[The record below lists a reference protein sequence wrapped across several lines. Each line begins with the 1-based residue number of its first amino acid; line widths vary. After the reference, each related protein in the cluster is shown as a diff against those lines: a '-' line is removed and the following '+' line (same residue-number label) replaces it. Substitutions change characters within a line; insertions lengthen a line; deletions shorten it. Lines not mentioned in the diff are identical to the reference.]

1 MHQPKK
7 KLNKIQNGH
16 TFFRLGSP
24 SNGNL
29 HVEKSIGSIKSHGRR
44 MIKFGEGASRKEQ
57 PSEKIVREGG
67 KVHSN
72 ESERMIAEAL
82 EKIQQRRKKS
92 EKDRFYE
99 KHSESSDATK
109 DSDYDAEKLIEQAN
123 ITEFLKL

>member
-1 MHQPKK
+1 
-7 KLNKIQNGH
+7 
-16 TFFRLGSP
+16 
-24 SNGNL
+24 
-29 HVEKSIGSIKSHGRR
+29 

-92 EKDRFYE
+92 ENRFYE

>member
-1 MHQPKK
+1 MHQQQ
-7 KLNKIQNGH
+7 KLNKMHNGH

-92 EKDRFYE
+92 ENRFYE